1 MSWFEKLMPSR
12 IRTAK
17 RKRSV
22 PEGVWMKCPECD
34 EQLYRKEVERNLSV
48 CTKCDHHIRIGARTR
63 LNYFLDADSQ
73 EEISG
78 NLVSQDPL
86 HFRDSKRYRDRVY
99 EAQKKTGEK
108 DALVTVKG
116 TLKGY
121 SVVAFKTPTTLS
133 LDQSDPVAEAEFHMA
148 YGLYDQAT
156 ELINDALAKD
166 PDRQDLFAKLCEIY
180 FAWGNREA
188 FIESALRMKLLVGL
202 APDVEWDKIM
212 IMGRQIAADH
222 ELFVGDITDD
232 NAGATEFL
240 SDSYVEE
247 DFDLDINIDPDEY
260 AGLPSDISDMNDI
273 SEHQDIDNDSVL
285 DDGIGD
291 GETIETSRADLPTL
305 EVPVQESTQVPSTDT
320 TGEIDLD
327 DLGIDIDLDEQTP
340 LVVEEDEN
348 NCEEIRSESDLPDAD
363 RAAQL
368 SEHES
373 NIEGDDHSESAVLQ
387 NPVDA
392 EEAFVAGDEM
402 LEVGT
407 KLDLARAY
415 IDMGDPS
422 GARSI
427 LEEVLEE
434 GNDEQ
439 KQQAQHLIDS
449 LPN

>member
-1 MSWFEKLMPSR
+1 
-12 IRTAK
+12 
-17 RKRSV
+17 
-22 PEGVWMKCPECD
+22 
-34 EQLYRKEVERNLSV
+34 
-48 CTKCDHHIRIGARTR
+48 
-63 LNYFLDADSQ
+63 
-73 EEISG
+73 
-78 NLVSQDPL
+78 
-86 HFRDSKRYRDRVY
+86 
-99 EAQKKTGEK
+99 
-108 DALVTVKG
+108 
-116 TLKGY
+116 
-121 SVVAFKTPTTLS
+121 
-133 LDQSDPVAEAEFHMA
+133 
-148 YGLYDQAT
+148 
-156 ELINDALAKD
+156 
-166 PDRQDLFAKLCEIY
+166 
-180 FAWGNREA
+180 
-188 FIESALRMKLLVGL
+188 
-202 APDVEWDKIM
+202 M